1 MRSEGE
7 PLRVAP
13 PAPSAAK
20 ALATEA
26 RSAEAAATAKASA
39 TEPAS
44 ATEAPAARA
53 VELREELCEVDVV
66 HAAEAGVAHARV
78 VVVTLVVALAL
89 RGVGEHGVR
98 LDDELEL
105 LFVAALR
112 SKMVRKSWM

>member
-1 MRSEGE
+1 MGHARLRSEGE

-53 VELREELCEVDVV
+53 VELREELGQVDI
-66 HAAEAGVAHARV
+66 GAHATHAHV
-78 VVVTLVVALAL
+78 VVVILAHVVPLPFL
-89 RGVGEHGVR
+89 RVRQDGVR
-98 LDDELEL
+98 LDDKLEL
-105 LFVAALR
+105 LFISPL
-112 SKMVRKSWM
+112 